1 MIMEDKKITDWL
13 DEKDMDK
20 STHPVHIMD
29 NATGKCCGIHFS
41 LFKCCGIHFS
51 SFDSPGKKPLKITFG
66 LAGAQQQPEMAV
78 LSDDETIG
86 KTPLTLMPI
95 LNAIGEYTLH
105 IEAIEKEK
113 VLIDGE
119 GVKNLE
125 YSYQLYNGDTI
136 QVGNS
141 TFTIYFN
148 YFKPPCKGTKRT

>member
-1 MIMEDKKITDWL
+1 MIMEDKKITDWR

-41 LFKCCGIHFS
+41 RFS
-51 SFDSPGKKPLKITFG
+51 SPGDEPVKITFG

-86 KTPLTLMPI
+86 KTPLTLLPI

-113 VLIDGE
+113 VLIDGQ

-141 TFTIYFN
+141 TFTVYFN
-148 YFKPPCKGTKRT
+148 YFKPM